1 MFVLCSAQVRRWS
14 RLFYNISLC
23 RLKVPP
29 DCTTELNHN
38 AYLFLQ
44 SVFDKHDKVQSCKSG
59 SVFTVRLGEARYE
72 KLLSTERQRWP
83 PAEALSSRRWGGI
96 DGRISREVTNESQR
110 SESVGSSHDLL
121 SVLEISVKLWMC
133 ASVISCPFPHRAIF
147 HHLCRLCLIRT
158 VTVPCHQ
165 TSWATCSMCFPT
177 CRGARMSITQF
188 ALTSRDGSPTRDI
201 CPSGRE
207 CFH

>member
-133 ASVISCPFPHRAIF
+133 ASVIVPYFTTSVVCVSSGPW
-147 HHLCRLCLIRT
+147 LCL
-158 VTVPCHQ
+158 VTRRAERPVRCVSLHAVGPGCQ
-165 TSWATCSMCFPT
+165 
-177 CRGARMSITQF
+177 
-188 ALTSRDGSPTRDI
+188 
-201 CPSGRE
+201 
-207 CFH
+207 